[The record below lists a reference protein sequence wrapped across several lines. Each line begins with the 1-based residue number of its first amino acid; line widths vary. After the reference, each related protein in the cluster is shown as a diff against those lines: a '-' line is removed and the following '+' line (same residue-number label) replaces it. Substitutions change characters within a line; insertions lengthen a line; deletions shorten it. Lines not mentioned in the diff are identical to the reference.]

1 MASRIVSNTA
11 IPAKVGSMLQRLC
24 QTVANV
30 ANVTPMCLMSFLG
43 IVEVEADHLELDLA
57 VTEIYLNINTY
68 VCV

>member
-1 MASRIVSNTA
+1 M
-11 IPAKVGSMLQRLC
+11 
-24 QTVANV
+24 ANV

-57 VTEIYLNINTY
+57 VTEIYLNINNY